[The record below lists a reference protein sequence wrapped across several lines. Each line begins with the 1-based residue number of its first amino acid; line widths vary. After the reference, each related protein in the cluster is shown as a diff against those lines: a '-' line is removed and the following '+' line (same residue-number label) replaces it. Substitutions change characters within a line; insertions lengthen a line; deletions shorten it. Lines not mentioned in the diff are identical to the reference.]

1 MVTSFVVLLISIL
14 FRVFFGRLS
23 LKYSWMGDCLPWL
36 NWIIVGCAALFVTF
50 TVIKI
55 VKAIKA

>member
-1 MVTSFVVLLISIL
+1 MFSSFMVLLISIL

-23 LKYSWMGDCLPWL
+23 LKYTWMGDWIPWL
-36 NWIIVGCAALFVTF
+36 NWIIVGCAVLFVTF

-55 VKAIKA
+55 VKAIKG